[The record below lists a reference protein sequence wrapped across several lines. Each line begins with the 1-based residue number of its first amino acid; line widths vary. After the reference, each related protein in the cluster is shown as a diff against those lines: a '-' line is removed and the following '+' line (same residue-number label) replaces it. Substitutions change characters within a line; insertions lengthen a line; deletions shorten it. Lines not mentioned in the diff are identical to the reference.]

1 MSLPAGIAKAIG
13 TASAGTVSADAF
25 NKVGGR

>member
-1 MSLPAGIAKAIG
+1 MSLPAGIAKAIA
-13 TASAGTVSADAF
+13 TASAGTVAQDSF